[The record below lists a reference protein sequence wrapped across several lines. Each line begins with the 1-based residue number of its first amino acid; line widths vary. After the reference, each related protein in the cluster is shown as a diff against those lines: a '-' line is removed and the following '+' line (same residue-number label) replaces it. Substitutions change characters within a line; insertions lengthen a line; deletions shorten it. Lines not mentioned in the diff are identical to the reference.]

1 MGGLEPFDLTVSGEQ
16 LFRPPEV
23 VKASCRDALG
33 AADGRRF
40 DGDDFAKYF
49 ARRLAEGQPI
59 AVSAMRKMHEFFRHV
74 GGVSSVQK
82 EGVHPA
88 TLTADRLTLNLMGGE
103 VAYDWVVRTLKAA
116 GEIPPDRT
124 GAPVEWQGQ
133 VIKVSDE
140 LGVVFGWAII
150 CKIDGVPYFDV
161 QGDHIPEASML
172 EAAVDFMVSSRVLGD
187 MHQKAEGG
195 NVVFAFPMTAEIA
208 AAYGISTKQ
217 SGLMIGVKPAN
228 PETLEKFRDGTYT
241 GFSIG
246 GRRLE
251 DEDV

>member
-1 MGGLEPFDLTVSGEQ
+1 MGGLEPFDLTISGEQ
-16 LFRPPEV
+16 LFRPPEI
-23 VKASCRDALG
+23 VKAACRDALG

-40 DGDDFAKYF
+40 DGDDFAKHF
-49 ARRLAEGQPI
+49 ARWLAEGQPI
-59 AVSAMRKMHEFFRHV
+59 ALSAMRKMHAFFGHV
-74 GGVSSVQK
+74 GGVASVRK
-82 EGVHPA
+82 DGA
-88 TLTADRLTLNLMGGE
+88 LSADRLAFDLMGGE
-103 VAYDWVVRTLKAA
+103 AAYDWAVRTLKAT
-116 GEIPPDRT
+116 GELAPDRV

-251 DEDV
+251 DEEV